1 MKISTFAALIWRW
14 CSMLL
19 AIAAIVWTYSVNPD
33 NVALSYDASGDGD
46 FFLTKSQIFYL
57 ASAIFLLNNV
67 LIVAM
72 KKQIQTIPISVLP
85 IPAKEVWKQ
94 SRAELDEFLGNWLYA
109 IVGAVNVILGIGL
122 FALATVNSQQFVQ
135 SISDFEW
142 LYYLSLFL
150 LVVVFVI
157 IPLRLLRPPVPVS

>member
-1 MKISTFAALIWRW
+1 
-14 CSMLL
+14 MLL

-33 NVALSYDASGDGD
+33 DVALSYDASGSGD
-46 FFLTKSQIFYL
+46 FFLTKSQVFYL

-67 LIVAM
+67 LIAAM
-72 KKQIQTIPISVLP
+72 KKQIHTIPISVLP
-85 IPAKEVWKQ
+85 IPAKEGWRQ
-94 SRAELDEFLGNWLYA
+94 NRAELDEFLGNWLYA

-142 LYYLSLFL
+142 LYYVSLFL
-150 LVVVFVI
+150 LVLVFVI
-157 IPLRLLRPPVPVS
+157 IPLRLLRPPVPAS

>member
-33 NVALSYDASGDGD
+33 DVALSYDASGSGD
-46 FFLTKSQIFYL
+46 FFLTKSQVFYL

-67 LIVAM
+67 LIAAM
-72 KKQIQTIPISVLP
+72 KKQIHTIPISVLP
-85 IPAKEVWKQ
+85 IPAKEGWRQ
-94 SRAELDEFLGNWLYA
+94 NRAELDEFLGNWLYA

-142 LYYLSLFL
+142 LYYVSLFL
-150 LVVVFVI
+150 LVLVFVI
-157 IPLRLLRPPVPVS
+157 IPLRLLRPPVPAS

>member
-1 MKISTFAALIWRW
+1 
-14 CSMLL
+14 MLL

-33 NVALSYDASGDGD
+33 NVALSYDAYGNGD
-46 FFLTKSQIFYL
+46 FFLTKSQVFYL

-72 KKQIQTIPISVLP
+72 KKQIHTIPISVLP
-85 IPAKEVWKQ
+85 IPSKEDWRL

-122 FALATVNSQQFVQ
+122 FALSTVNSQQFAQ
-135 SISDFEW
+135 SINDFEW
-142 LYYLSLFL
+142 LYYVSLFL
-150 LVVVFVI
+150 LVLVFVI
-157 IPLRLLRPPVPVS
+157 IPMRLLRPPVPAS

>member
-33 NVALSYDASGDGD
+33 NVALSYDASGEGD

>member
-1 MKISTFAALIWRW
+1 
-14 CSMLL
+14 MLL

-33 NVALSYDASGDGD
+33 DVALSYDASGSGD
-46 FFLTKSQIFYL
+46 FFLTKSQVFYL

-67 LIVAM
+67 LIAAM
-72 KKQIQTIPISVLP
+72 KKQIHTIPISVLP
-85 IPAKEVWKQ
+85 IPAKEGWRQ
-94 SRAELDEFLGNWLYA
+94 NRAGLDEFLGNWLYA

-142 LYYLSLFL
+142 LYYVSLFL
-150 LVVVFVI
+150 LVLVFVI
-157 IPLRLLRPPVPVS
+157 IPLRLLRPPVPAS